1 MKENT
6 MNLSNKELFSGMK
19 ENTMNLSNKELF
31 SGMKENTYN
40 YNPDTIYDYKKDII
54 IIFLNPHF
62 LKSHIDIKNE
72 ITNISNK
79 FSFKILYITEP
90 ISFLIEKKVYE
101 EMIKIIRPC
110 CLWTYTYENFNK
122 LNTNIKMYRII
133 PRRYELL
140 DKLDKSYD
148 KDIRADKIVFFGNI
162 NGIRE
167 DVCRLFGDNLI
178 NITDAWT
185 IEDWQPILRE
195 YLFYLNVHRRKNCLS
210 FEAFRIVPILFNGG
224 IVISENI
231 NQKEQRE
238 LSEFNIYFTDRNNII
253 NVFNEVRQNIQ
264 YDIIYQKMVNFRKY
278 LSNICTNERLC

>member
-1 MKENT
+1 
-6 MNLSNKELFSGMK
+6 MK

-40 YNPDTIYDYKKDII
+40 YDPDTIYDYKKDII

-140 DKLDKSYD
+140 DKSYLSYD
-148 KDIRADKIVFFGNI
+148 KDKSDKRADKIVFFGNI

-185 IEDWQPILRE
+185 IEDWQPILKE

-231 NQKEQRE
+231 NKKEQDE

-253 NVFNEVRQNIQ
+253 NVFNEIKNDIQ